1 MALVSNILTQVFITL
16 IAVAGVY
23 VLTGLTGMFSLGQAA
38 FMAIGSYASGLLVVK
53 AHMPLVPAIIIAV
66 ALATLVGYLIGYPVV
81 RLRRDYISLVTLGFG
96 EAIAAL
102 LNRMTSLTGGASG
115 FTGIPRKTTLT
126 IAAVSAVLAI
136 ALVAFFK
143 SSKYGRQCIA
153 LRGDELAAKAMGI
166 NVIRIKMTAFLL
178 SVALTAYS
186 GCLYAFYMSYVDPTG
201 FGWKKSADWVIMVFF
216 GGVNS
221 LTGSTLGAFILSA
234 LPQVLR
240 GLQNYR
246 YVIYAVLVLL
256 IINFKPS
263 GLLGEWEFTPRDIA
277 RSARK
282 LKRKL
287 GLKKEEKTMKVI
299 IGSARRDENG
309 KYAGGKP
316 GDQDGVEVSTQN
328 YYVHTKGWYMFRFL
342 SDEHA
347 KKVAKAMWDACMN
360 NNIGYCQAHRSI
372 MAMLKKYGSM
382 KAIGEKTETDC
393 SDLVRGCIYEATGID
408 VGAFS
413 TATEPSVLEKSG
425 LFAKKVSVTSATVL
439 KSGDILVTKSKGHTV
454 IVVSVGGSAP
464 SGSASTSKPAVS
476 GSTAKVESARSKDA
490 AIAGKYK
497 TTSNLY
503 LRVGAGTGKTAITLM
518 PAGSSVQCYGYYTT
532 YNGTRWYYVAYGDK
546 TGFCS
551 SAYLRKA

>member
-201 FGWKKSADWVIMVFF
+201 FGWKKSADWVIMVF
-216 GGVNS
+216 
-221 LTGSTLGAFILSA
+221 LAASTA
-234 LPQVLR
+234 LQV
-240 GLQNYR
+240 
-246 YVIYAVLVLL
+246 
-256 IINFKPS
+256 
-263 GLLGEWEFTPRDIA
+263 PRWG
-277 RSARK
+277 RS
-282 LKRKL
+282 
-287 GLKKEEKTMKVI
+287 
-299 IGSARRDENG
+299 S
-309 KYAGGKP
+309 
-316 GDQDGVEVSTQN
+316 
-328 YYVHTKGWYMFRFL
+328 
-342 SDEHA
+342 
-347 KKVAKAMWDACMN
+347 
-360 NNIGYCQAHRSI
+360 
-372 MAMLKKYGSM
+372 
-382 KAIGEKTETDC
+382 
-393 SDLVRGCIYEATGID
+393 LVRCRRSCADCRT
-408 VGAFS
+408 
-413 TATEPSVLEKSG
+413 TAMSFMRCWCCLS
-425 LFAKKVSVTSATVL
+425 
-439 KSGDILVTKSKGHTV
+439 
-454 IVVSVGGSAP
+454 
-464 SGSASTSKPAVS
+464 STSSPRACWANGNLPRVTLPVLHVS
-476 GSTAKVESARSKDA
+476 
-490 AIAGKYK
+490 
-497 TTSNLY
+497 
-503 LRVGAGTGKTAITLM
+503 
-518 PAGSSVQCYGYYTT
+518 
-532 YNGTRWYYVAYGDK
+532 
-546 TGFCS
+546 
-551 SAYLRKA
+551 

>member
-66 ALATLVGYLIGYPVV
+66 ALATLVGYLIGYPVG
-81 RLRRDYISLVTLGFG
+81 RLRHLRNGRPVVIALSTNDALSGSA
-96 EAIAAL
+96 ENIAAL

-287 GLKKEEKTMKVI
+287 GLKKEE
-299 IGSARRDENG
+299 N
-309 KYAGGKP
+309 
-316 GDQDGVEVSTQN
+316 
-328 YYVHTKGWYMFRFL
+328 
-342 SDEHA
+342 
-347 KKVAKAMWDACMN
+347 
-360 NNIGYCQAHRSI
+360 
-372 MAMLKKYGSM
+372 
-382 KAIGEKTETDC
+382 
-393 SDLVRGCIYEATGID
+393 
-408 VGAFS
+408 
-413 TATEPSVLEKSG
+413 
-425 LFAKKVSVTSATVL
+425 
-439 KSGDILVTKSKGHTV
+439 
-454 IVVSVGGSAP
+454 
-464 SGSASTSKPAVS
+464 
-476 GSTAKVESARSKDA
+476 
-490 AIAGKYK
+490 
-497 TTSNLY
+497 
-503 LRVGAGTGKTAITLM
+503 
-518 PAGSSVQCYGYYTT
+518 
-532 YNGTRWYYVAYGDK
+532 
-546 TGFCS
+546 
-551 SAYLRKA
+551 

>member
-201 FGWKKSADWVIMVFF
+201 FGWKKSADWVIMVF
-216 GGVNS
+216 S
-221 LTGSTLGAFILSA
+221 AASTAF
-234 LPQVLR
+234 QV
-240 GLQNYR
+240 
-246 YVIYAVLVLL
+246 
-256 IINFKPS
+256 
-263 GLLGEWEFTPRDIA
+263 PRWG
-277 RSARK
+277 RS
-282 LKRKL
+282 
-287 GLKKEEKTMKVI
+287 
-299 IGSARRDENG
+299 S
-309 KYAGGKP
+309 
-316 GDQDGVEVSTQN
+316 
-328 YYVHTKGWYMFRFL
+328 
-342 SDEHA
+342 
-347 KKVAKAMWDACMN
+347 
-360 NNIGYCQAHRSI
+360 
-372 MAMLKKYGSM
+372 
-382 KAIGEKTETDC
+382 
-393 SDLVRGCIYEATGID
+393 LVRCRRSCADCRT
-408 VGAFS
+408 
-413 TATEPSVLEKSG
+413 TAMSFMRCWCCLS
-425 LFAKKVSVTSATVL
+425 
-439 KSGDILVTKSKGHTV
+439 
-454 IVVSVGGSAP
+454 
-464 SGSASTSKPAVS
+464 STSSPRACWANGNLPRVTLPVLHVS
-476 GSTAKVESARSKDA
+476 
-490 AIAGKYK
+490 
-497 TTSNLY
+497 
-503 LRVGAGTGKTAITLM
+503 
-518 PAGSSVQCYGYYTT
+518 
-532 YNGTRWYYVAYGDK
+532 
-546 TGFCS
+546 
-551 SAYLRKA
+551 